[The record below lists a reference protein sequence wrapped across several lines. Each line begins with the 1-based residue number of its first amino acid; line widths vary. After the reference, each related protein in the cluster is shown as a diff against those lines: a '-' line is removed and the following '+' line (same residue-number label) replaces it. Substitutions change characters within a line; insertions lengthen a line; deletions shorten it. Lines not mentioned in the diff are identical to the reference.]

1 MSKVKGWLIDI
12 AIKKFGPSAIRGAVL
27 GIAGFFAARHEI
39 LEPLGI
45 MFDAA
50 TNILTVD
57 FNKVS
62 VWAIAALPAIGAGVI
77 KVLNHEG
84 NVVAKKVLPVN
95 KPESNTSSGSN

>member
-12 AIKKFGPSAIRGAVL
+12 GIKKFGPSAVRGAVL
-27 GIAGFFAARHEI
+27 GIAGFFAARQEI

-50 TNILTVD
+50 TNILTID
-57 FNKVS
+57 FNRVS
-62 VWAIAALPAIGAGVI
+62 IWAIAALPAIGAGVI

-84 NVVAKKVLPVN
+84 NVAVKAVLPPPPP
-95 KPESNTSSGSN
+95 PEVK